1 MKIYIITD
9 NWVFIL
15 GKLHIGIGS
24 ALGYLPILFSLKIVP
39 FFAFFFEKIT
49 EPLEA
54 RYTNAYFLP
63 TILRYHHF

>member
-39 FFAFFFEKIT
+39 FFAFFFE
-49 EPLEA
+49 
-54 RYTNAYFLP
+54 
-63 TILRYHHF
+63 